1 MRRTKRADQ
10 QPITLTDSE
19 KLRRRSGNI
28 GSLELLAGLPSDEQS
43 RFNFWV
49 QFKNHED
56 VIAAGVA
63 RLRQIVLERI
73 DCGEL
78 CLI

>member
-1 MRRTKRADQ
+1 M
-10 QPITLTDSE
+10 
-19 KLRRRSGNI
+19 
-28 GSLELLAGLPSDEQS
+28 ELLAGLPSDEQS